1 MGAGSAIYYGDDFCT
16 AIGTLPPG
24 TYTAHIPYMGRGMG
38 VRSEAAIAFTDSE
51 GVSWQRDAT
60 GKLEIISD
68 PYSTMKL
75 SLPVGVWGELSPRD

>member
-38 VRSEAAIAFTDSE
+38 VMPEAAIAFTDSE

-60 GKLEIISD
+60 GKLEKISD

-75 SLPVGVWGELSPRD
+75 SLPVGVWGDLSPRD